1 MAHNKKKANNLQSKS
16 LIFTCAF
23 SCLFLTT
30 SVSKN
35 LRDDCYI
42 VRVSL
47 WGARSIFVCWWE
59 QPCHSL
65 SKTSTNS
72 IRQWAKGLIQQ
83 YKTYHPPHH
92 QYLGQWRTKSCAT
105 RPQLI
110 VMSLCWSPRQ
120 MWVLGDQNSL
130 RSWPFHCDCSFTGA
144 EFKFKPR
151 HVFSIT
157 LWLMMAINN
166 HINWI
171 IKNWIIKNRIAISQW
186 IYHSHYDAVAEFFI
200 PSVSAT

>member
-1 MAHNKKKANNLQSKS
+1 MAHNKTKANNPQSKN
-16 LIFTCAF
+16 LILTCAF
-23 SCLFLTT
+23 SWCFLTT

-35 LRDDCYI
+35 ASRWLLYCSCDFVGMLDQSLF
-42 VRVSL
+42 VDGSSRVIL
-47 WGARSIFVCWWE
+47 QVKPPRIRSDSERKDNTTI
-59 QPCHSL
+59 QNL
-65 SKTSTNS
+65 S
-72 IRQWAKGLIQQ
+72 R
-83 YKTYHPPHH
+83 
-92 QYLGQWRTKSCAT
+92 AT

-157 LWLMMAINN
+157 SLWLMMAINN